1 MDRFGHRLALA
12 LSSLSLVAVACAAP
26 TIPNDATQDP
36 NAADSEVTV
45 TKTPKKTTTTTPPKK
60 DTSTPSPEGGTTPT
74 PTPTPAP
81 TPAPTSCAGQTGA
94 ACFDCCNTAS
104 GGSLAKADDA
114 FELCAC
120 GGGSCTSACN
130 ATFCT
135 GAAPSAACQQ
145 CLTATCDPQAD
156 ALCTS
161 AACKAGQQCA
171 QQCP

>member
-36 NAADSEVTV
+36 NAADSEVTA
-45 TKTPKKTTTTTPPKK
+45 TKTPKTTTTTTPKK

-74 PTPTPAP
+74 PTPTP

-135 GAAPSAACQQ
+135 GAPPSAACQQ